1 MLAAKTLLL
10 AALPLDSLTHLK
22 TDQPERKRAHIVA
35 QSLARLT

>member
-22 TDQPERKRAHIVA
+22 TDQPERSARIL
-35 QSLARLT
+35 SRSRWLAE